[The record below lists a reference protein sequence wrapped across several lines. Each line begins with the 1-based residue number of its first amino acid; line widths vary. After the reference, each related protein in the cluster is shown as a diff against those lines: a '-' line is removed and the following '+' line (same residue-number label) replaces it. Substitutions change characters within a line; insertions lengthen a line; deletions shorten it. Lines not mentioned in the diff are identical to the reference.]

1 MKGCEGEES
10 KESPRSNAETKVEE
24 SGVTEKA
31 STQEEIGGI
40 HTDKTPIGKA
50 TSTAPK
56 SVMKQQGANVV
67 GKRNGQKGSSQA
79 LHGLRK
85 ICGNPT
91 IQRHGRKK

>member
-1 MKGCEGEES
+1 MNGCEDEES
-10 KESPRSNAETKVEE
+10 KEPQTSNAETKVEE
-24 SGVTEKA
+24 SGATERA
-31 STQEEIGGI
+31 STQEEMGGI
-40 HTDKTPIGKA
+40 PTDKTPMEKA
-50 TSTAPK
+50 TSNAPK

-91 IQRHGRKK
+91 IQRHERKK